1 MEELVNLKT
10 APAHDLGVTGA
21 HSDLQFLLFVCNV
34 GVLHNCS
41 FPSTLDLFTIVT
53 AKLILNMSN
62 WVDHPPIL

>member
-34 GVLHNCS
+34 GVLHNNNNN
-41 FPSTLDLFTIVT
+41 PSNIMLLGIE
-53 AKLILNMSN
+53 
-62 WVDHPPIL
+62 

>member
-34 GVLHNCS
+34 GVLHNNNK
-41 FPSTLDLFTIVT
+41 FRFVQLL
-53 AKLILNMSN
+53 
-62 WVDHPPIL
+62 

>member
-34 GVLHNCS
+34 GVLHNNNKIQFGYRSCFRPKTGS
-41 FPSTLDLFTIVT
+41 I
-53 AKLILNMSN
+53 
-62 WVDHPPIL
+62 